1 MKPLRLTIKSR
12 ITLVAGACLFGTVL
26 FLLIFSIVHMRRTAA
41 FVAESSTRSLSEAS
55 MRYLEAKAQV
65 QADVIQQRF
74 AASQMFSRTLATQLV
89 MLKRQAKLNDLTPPQ
104 VRDDLFRLMRA
115 MVATTPEVL
124 GIGVAF
130 EPGGLDG
137 GDAVSVNGKDHT
149 GNATGRFAAYA
160 SSFQNLTL
168 EEAELNSDT
177 PWWSCPRTTRKPCL
191 VEPYRFTLNG
201 VSTLISSIA
210 VPLLDGGK
218 LIGVASADLTLSS
231 LQNIAQKASA
241 SLFEGQGQVTFVSA
255 AGAIMGRSGAP
266 DSLGTTLSSLYPE
279 QAQAMA
285 DSARSGIT
293 LALADSGHGN
303 AMVMLPFSPTPESAP
318 WMAVIEVPQATLM
331 AAVFE
336 LQQSLEQS
344 SRQGLVSQL
353 VAGLAVAVLGCLFMW
368 LMALSVVRP
377 IRRVADTLENIAN
390 GEGDLTR
397 RLTFARDD
405 EMGRLVGWFN
415 RFLDKLQPVIAQVG
429 ESVTD
434 TRSTADTASAI
445 AALTSSGMQQ
455 QLRDVEQ
462 VATAA
467 NEMSATSQDVAR
479 NAAMAATAARNGDS
493 ASQFCKT
500 TIETAASSIQGLA
513 LHMSA
518 SMGDV
523 HQLAQNSERIG
534 GVLHV
539 IQSIAEQTN
548 LLALN
553 AAIEAARAGESGR
566 GFAVVAD
573 EVRHLAKRTQHSISE
588 IQAIIEALQSGTRDV
603 VEAMQAQHR
612 QADTSA
618 SHVLEAVSALLK
630 VNQSIEVITDM
641 NLQIASAAEQQ
652 SSVSEEVNRNVSAI
666 RDVTESLARQA
677 DDSARV
683 SQALNDLANHQQQ
696 LMSNFRA

>member
-1 MKPLRLTIKSR
+1 
-12 ITLVAGACLFGTVL
+12 
-26 FLLIFSIVHMRRTAA
+26 
-41 FVAESSTRSLSEAS
+41 
-55 MRYLEAKAQV
+55 
-65 QADVIQQRF
+65 
-74 AASQMFSRTLATQLV
+74 
-89 MLKRQAKLNDLTPPQ
+89 
-104 VRDDLFRLMRA
+104 
-115 MVATTPEVL
+115 
-124 GIGVAF
+124 
-130 EPGGLDG
+130 
-137 GDAVSVNGKDHT
+137 
-149 GNATGRFAAYA
+149 
-160 SSFQNLTL
+160 
-168 EEAELNSDT
+168 
-177 PWWSCPRTTRKPCL
+177 
-191 VEPYRFTLNG
+191 
-201 VSTLISSIA
+201 
-210 VPLLDGGK
+210 
-218 LIGVASADLTLSS
+218 
-231 LQNIAQKASA
+231 
-241 SLFEGQGQVTFVSA
+241 
-255 AGAIMGRSGAP
+255 
-266 DSLGTTLSSLYPE
+266 
-279 QAQAMA
+279 
-285 DSARSGIT
+285 
-293 LALADSGHGN
+293 
-303 AMVMLPFSPTPESAP
+303 
-318 WMAVIEVPQATLM
+318 
-331 AAVFE
+331 
-336 LQQSLEQS
+336 
-344 SRQGLVSQL
+344 
-353 VAGLAVAVLGCLFMW
+353 
-368 LMALSVVRP
+368 
-377 IRRVADTLENIAN
+377 
-390 GEGDLTR
+390 
-397 RLTFARDD
+397 
-405 EMGRLVGWFN
+405 
-415 RFLDKLQPVIAQVG
+415 
-429 ESVTD
+429 
-434 TRSTADTASAI
+434 
-445 AALTSSGMQQ
+445 MQQ

-618 SHVLEAVSALLK
+618 SHALEAVSALVK

>member
-1 MKPLRLTIKSR
+1 
-12 ITLVAGACLFGTVL
+12 
-26 FLLIFSIVHMRRTAA
+26 
-41 FVAESSTRSLSEAS
+41 
-55 MRYLEAKAQV
+55 
-65 QADVIQQRF
+65 
-74 AASQMFSRTLATQLV
+74 
-89 MLKRQAKLNDLTPPQ
+89 
-104 VRDDLFRLMRA
+104 
-115 MVATTPEVL
+115 
-124 GIGVAF
+124 
-130 EPGGLDG
+130 
-137 GDAVSVNGKDHT
+137 
-149 GNATGRFAAYA
+149 
-160 SSFQNLTL
+160 
-168 EEAELNSDT
+168 
-177 PWWSCPRTTRKPCL
+177 
-191 VEPYRFTLNG
+191 
-201 VSTLISSIA
+201 
-210 VPLLDGGK
+210 
-218 LIGVASADLTLSS
+218 VASADLTLSS

-397 RLTFARDD
+397 RLIFARDD